1 MINDMKKNS
10 FITILTLVA
19 ALVSCNKEAP
29 VEEYSSSEIHFG
41 AKNASF
47 TVEADT
53 KASTGTSE
61 VTSLSAFKVA
71 ATTGAAGSESSTW
84 NNVSFS
90 GSGDYTGGKTWP
102 ASNPSY
108 NFYATN
114 RSGDTPM
121 TFDAAGTTISATN
134 TQDVVCAYLPSASVT
149 YKAKNT
155 LSFEHIFARVSTVTV
170 SAESGYTISSVDIKI
185 TPKTGGTYN
194 LRTGAGA
201 TDATGWSGLTTGS
214 ATTIASAVGAN
225 SNDVWLVPGTYTIT
239 AGWTASQSGGSS
251 VTYSGKTVDV
261 VITRGKRNAI
271 TATLGG
277 EMVFGVSLEEFDNN
291 EVPLSFG
298 LHQSSTGERFSYAG
312 NSESLTL
319 SGYSG
324 TWSVSYSTDGG
335 SSFSGSAPS
344 GVTVSR
350 TSANQGEQV
359 YSISLAA
366 ASPSSSGVS
375 LGTTWPADSRHT
387 TPLGTPA
394 APVDLSLLDIHG
406 DILSGGRTTAN
417 TYVIHAPG
425 TYMIPLVYGNAITN
439 GSANSQSYI
448 SPQSGA
454 SIVGHFHNAYD
465 TEISSPYIE
474 TDVAANSK
482 SVASAALTWADKA
495 NLISVNSALETHGGI
510 KYLVFTIPS
519 ATIGYGNAVV
529 SVKDNSGNVV
539 WSWLVW
545 VTGHE
550 LWDERIEARV
560 SPATSEVFFL
570 SEGIGTVPPSGVGN
584 IYPAFDCIVKF
595 STAGG
600 QDLFYTISRSEARV
614 YTSYSGATRTPWY
627 QFGRPTPHPSNAGA
641 VEGMYTVSDGDQVSA
656 ATMLKHPEMFYKRGS
671 SPYNWCSDNGSAF
684 YNIWNNNQK
693 SADQNVSVIKTVY
706 DPCPAGYSMPTRNA
720 FTYFTTDGGNHAAE
734 YAYYNVVDW
743 NQDSSI
749 SASDFTYGWYMKRTS
764 SDNVGIYFPAAGY
777 RYGGD
782 GAVYDVGSYGL
793 WWSSCP
799 YSADSS
805 HDLRFY
811 SSYLYPLSGSNRA
824 YGFSVRPAR
833 MQ

>member
-1 MINDMKKNS
+1 MKKNS
-10 FITILTLVA
+10 FIFLLALA
-19 ALVSCNKEAP
+19 AAFVSCNKEMSI
-29 VEEYSSSEIHFG
+29 EEPSSSEIRF
-41 AKNASF
+41 AAENASF
-47 TVEADT
+47 TVEAQT

-61 VTSLSAFKVA
+61 VTSLGSFKVA

-114 RSGDTPM
+114 RSGDAPM
-121 TFDAAGTTISATN
+121 TFNVSGTTISATN

-155 LSFEHIFARVSTVTV
+155 LSFEHIFARISTVTV
-170 SAESGYTISSVDIKI
+170 AQESGYTVSSVNIRI

-201 TDATGWSGLTTGS
+201 TDATGWSALTTGE
-214 ATTIASAVGAN
+214 AVTIASATGSN

-239 AGWTASQSGGSS
+239 AGWVATQSGGSS

-277 EMVFGVSLEEFDNN
+277 EMVFGVSLEEFDDN

-298 LHQSSTGERFSYAG
+298 LHQSSSGEHFSYAG
-312 NSESLTL
+312 GTENVTF

-335 SSFSGSAPS
+335 SSYSGSAPS
-344 GVTVSR
+344 GVSVSR
-350 TSANQGEQV
+350 TSANQGVQV
-359 YSISLAA
+359 YAISLSA
-366 ASPSSSGVS
+366 ASPSSSGVT
-375 LGTTWPADSRHT
+375 LNATWPSDSRHT
-387 TPLGTPA
+387 TPIGTPA
-394 APVDLSLLDIHG
+394 SPVDLSLLDIHG
-406 DILSGGRTTAN
+406 DVMAGGRTTAN
-417 TYVIHAPG
+417 TYVVHAPG

-439 GSANSQSYI
+439 GVANTQAYI
-448 SPQSGA
+448 SPKSGSA
-454 SIVGHFHNAYD
+454 IVANFKNAYD
-465 TEISSPYIE
+465 TNISSPYIE

-482 SVASAALTWADKA
+482 SVASASLTWADKA

-510 KYLVFTIPS
+510 KYLVFNIPS

-560 SPATSEVFFL
+560 TPATSEVFFL
-570 SEGIGTVPPSGVGN
+570 SEGIGTVPPNGTGN
-584 IYPAFDCIVKF
+584 IYSAFNCIVKF

-600 QDLFYTISRSEARV
+600 QDLFYTISRDEARV
-614 YTSYSGATRTPWY
+614 YTSYSGATITPWY

-641 VEGMYTVSDGDQVSA
+641 VEGTYTVSDGNQVSSG
-656 ATMLKHPEMFYKRGS
+656 TMLQHPEMFFKRGA
-671 SPYNWCSDNGSAF
+671 SPYNWCSDNSSQF
-684 YNIWNNNQK
+684 YNIWNNNQT
-693 SADQNVSVIKTVY
+693 SADQNVNVIKTVY
-706 DPCPAGYSMPTRNA
+706 DPCPAGYAMPRRND
-720 FTYFTTDGGNHAAE
+720 FTYFTTDGGNHGAE
-734 YAYYNVVDW
+734 YNYFNVIDW
-743 NQDSSI
+743 NHDSTI
-749 SASDFTYGWYMKRTS
+749 SSADFTYGWHMKRTA
-764 SDNVGIYFPAAGY
+764 SDNVGIYFPAAGC
-777 RYGGD
+777 RYYGD
-782 GAVYDVGSYGL
+782 GAVYNVGGNGF

-799 YSADSS
+799 YGTDSS
-805 HDLRFY
+805 R
-811 SSYLYPLSGSNRA
+811 YLYFDSGNLSPLNNNYRA

-833 MQ
+833 IQ

>member
-1 MINDMKKNS
+1 MKKNS
-10 FITILTLVA
+10 FIFLLALA
-19 ALVSCNKEAP
+19 AAFVSCNKEMSI
-29 VEEYSSSEIHFG
+29 EEPSSSEIRF
-41 AKNASF
+41 AAENAFF
-47 TVEADT
+47 TVEAQT

-61 VTSLSAFKVA
+61 VTSLGSFKVA

-114 RSGDTPM
+114 RSGDAPM
-121 TFDAAGTTISATN
+121 TFNASGTTISATN
-134 TQDVVCAYLPSASVT
+134 TQDVVCAYLPSESVT

-155 LSFEHIFARVSTVTV
+155 LSFEHIFARISTVTV
-170 SAESGYTISSVDIKI
+170 AQESGYTVSSVNIKI

-194 LRTGAGA
+194 LRTGTGA
-201 TDATGWSGLTTGS
+201 TDATGWSSLTTGE
-214 ATTIASAVGAN
+214 AVTIASATGTN

-239 AGWTASQSGGSS
+239 AGWVASQAGGSS
-251 VTYSGKTVDV
+251 VTYSGKTADV

-277 EMVFGVSLEEFDNN
+277 EMVFGVSIEEFDDI

-298 LHQSSTGERFSYAG
+298 LHQSSSGELFSYAG
-312 NSESLTL
+312 GTESLTL

-324 TWSVSYSTDGG
+324 TWSVSYSTDIG

-350 TSANQGEQV
+350 TSSNQGQQV

-366 ASPSSSGVS
+366 ASPSASGVS
-375 LGTTWPADSRHT
+375 LGSTWPSDSRHT
-387 TPLGTPA
+387 NVLGTPA
-394 APVDLSLLDIHG
+394 APLDLSLLDIHG
-406 DILSGGRTTAN
+406 NVLPGGRTTAN
-417 TYVIHAPG
+417 TYVVHAPG

-439 GSANSQSYI
+439 GVANTQAYI
-448 SPQSGA
+448 SPKSGSA
-454 SIVGHFHNAYD
+454 IVANFKNAYD
-465 TEISSPYIE
+465 TNISSPYIE

-482 SVASAALTWADKA
+482 SVASASLTWADKA

-510 KYLVFTIPS
+510 KYLVFNIPS

-560 SPATSEVFFL
+560 TPATSEVFFL
-570 SEGIGTVPPSGVGN
+570 SEGIGTVPPNGTGN
-584 IYPAFDCIVKF
+584 IYSAFNCIVKF

-600 QDLFYTISRSEARV
+600 QVLFYTISRDEARV
-614 YTSYSGATRTPWY
+614 YTSYSGATITPWY

-641 VEGMYTVSDGDQVSA
+641 VEGTYAVSDGNQVSSG
-656 ATMLKHPEMFYKRGS
+656 TMLQHPEMFFKRGA
-671 SPYNWCSDNGSAF
+671 SPYNWCSDNSSQF
-684 YNIWNNNQK
+684 YNIWNNNQT
-693 SADQNVSVIKTVY
+693 SADQNVNVIKTVY
-706 DPCPAGYSMPTRNA
+706 DPCPAGYAMPRRND
-720 FTYFTTDGGNHAAE
+720 FTYFTTDGGDHGAE
-734 YAYYNVVDW
+734 YNYYNVIDW
-743 NQDSSI
+743 NQDSTI
-749 SASDFTYGWYMKRTS
+749 SSADFTYGWHMKRTA
-764 SDNVGIYFPAAGY
+764 SDNVGIYFPAAGC
-777 RYGGD
+777 RDRGD
-782 GAVYDVGSYGL
+782 GAVSGVGSIGL

-799 YSADSS
+799 YGTGFS
-805 HDLRFY
+805 R
-811 SSYLYPLSGSNRA
+811 YLYFASSDLNPLDGDYRA

-833 MQ
+833 IQ

>member
-1 MINDMKKNS
+1 MKKNS
-10 FITILTLVA
+10 FIFLLALA
-19 ALVSCNKEAP
+19 AAFVSCNKEMSI
-29 VEEYSSSEIHFG
+29 EEPSSSEIRF
-41 AKNASF
+41 AAENASF
-47 TVEADT
+47 TVEAQT

-61 VTSLSAFKVA
+61 VTSLGSFKVA
-71 ATTGAAGSESSTW
+71 ATTGAAGSETSTW

-114 RSGDTPM
+114 RSGDAPM
-121 TFDAAGTTISATN
+121 TFNASGTTISATN

-155 LSFEHIFARVSTVTV
+155 LSFEHIFARISTVTV
-170 SAESGYTISSVDIKI
+170 AQESGYTVSSVNIKI

-201 TDATGWSGLTTGS
+201 TDATGWSSLTTGE
-214 ATTIASAVGAN
+214 AVTIASTTGAN

-239 AGWTASQSGGSS
+239 AGWVASQAGGSS

-277 EMVFGVSLEEFDNN
+277 EMVFGVSVEEFDDN

-298 LHQSSTGERFSYAG
+298 LHQSSSGEHFSYAG
-312 NSESLTL
+312 GTENVTF

-335 SSFSGSAPS
+335 SSYSGSAPS
-344 GVTVSR
+344 GVSVSR

-359 YSISLAA
+359 YAISLSA
-366 ASPSSSGVS
+366 ASPSSSGVT
-375 LGTTWPADSRHT
+375 LNAAWPSDSRHT
-387 TPLGTPA
+387 TPIGTPA
-394 APVDLSLLDIHG
+394 SPVDLSLLDIHG
-406 DILSGGRTTAN
+406 DVMAGGRTTAN
-417 TYVIHAPG
+417 TYVVHAPG

-439 GSANSQSYI
+439 GVANTQAYI
-448 SPQSGA
+448 SPKSGSA
-454 SIVGHFHNAYD
+454 IVANFKNAYD
-465 TEISSPYIE
+465 TNISSPYIE

-482 SVASAALTWADKA
+482 SVASASLTWADKA

-510 KYLVFTIPS
+510 KYLVFNIPS

-560 SPATSEVFFL
+560 TPSTSEVFFL
-570 SEGIGTVPPSGVGN
+570 SEGIGTVPPNGTGN
-584 IYPAFDCIVKF
+584 IYSAFNCIVKF

-600 QDLFYTISRSEARV
+600 QDLFYTISRDEARV
-614 YTSYSGATRTPWY
+614 YTSYSGATITPWY

-641 VEGMYTVSDGDQVSA
+641 VEGTYTVSDGNQVSSG
-656 ATMLKHPEMFYKRGS
+656 TMLQHPEMFFKRGA
-671 SPYNWCSDNGSAF
+671 SPYNWCSDNSSQF
-684 YNIWNNNQK
+684 YNIWNNNQT
-693 SADQNVSVIKTVY
+693 SADQNVDVIKTVY
-706 DPCPAGYSMPTRNA
+706 DPCPAGYAMPRRND
-720 FTYFTTDGGNHAAE
+720 FTYFTTDGGNHGTE
-734 YAYYNVVDW
+734 YNYFNVIDW
-743 NQDSSI
+743 NHDSTI
-749 SASDFTYGWYMKRTS
+749 SSADFTYGWHMKRTA

-777 RYGGD
+777 RSSGD
-782 GAVYDVGSYGL
+782 GALYSVGGYGY

-799 YSADSS
+799 YSAGGSRRLYFDSGN
-805 HDLRFY
+805 
-811 SSYLYPLSGSNRA
+811 LYPLYSNGRA
-824 YGFSVRPAR
+824 TGFSVRPAR
-833 MQ
+833 IQ

>member
-1 MINDMKKNS
+1 MKKNS
-10 FITILTLVA
+10 FIFLLALA
-19 ALVSCNKEAP
+19 AAFVSCNKEMSI
-29 VEEYSSSEIHFG
+29 EEPSSSEIRF
-41 AKNASF
+41 AAENASF
-47 TVEADT
+47 TVEAQT

-61 VTSLSAFKVA
+61 VTSLGSFKVA

-114 RSGDTPM
+114 RSGDAPM
-121 TFDAAGTTISATN
+121 TFNASGTTISATN

-155 LSFEHIFARVSTVTV
+155 LSFEHIFARISTVTV
-170 SAESGYTISSVDIKI
+170 AQESGYTVSSVSIKI

-201 TDATGWSGLTTGS
+201 TDATGWSALTMGE
-214 ATTIASAVGAN
+214 AVTIASATGSN

-239 AGWTASQSGGSS
+239 AGWVATQSGGSS

-277 EMVFGVSLEEFDNN
+277 EMVFGVSIEDFDDN

-298 LHQSSTGERFSYAG
+298 LHQSSSGEHFSYAG
-312 NSESLTL
+312 GTENVTF

-335 SSFSGSAPS
+335 SSYSGSAPS
-344 GVTVSR
+344 GVSVSR

-359 YSISLAA
+359 YAISLSA
-366 ASPSSSGVS
+366 ASPSSSGVT
-375 LGTTWPADSRHT
+375 LNATWPSDSRHT
-387 TPLGTPA
+387 TPIGTPA
-394 APVDLSLLDIHG
+394 SPVDLSLLDIHG
-406 DILSGGRTTAN
+406 DVMAGGRTTAN
-417 TYVIHAPG
+417 TYVVHAPG

-439 GSANSQSYI
+439 GVANTQAYI
-448 SPQSGA
+448 SPKSGSA
-454 SIVGHFHNAYD
+454 IVANFKNAYD
-465 TEISSPYIE
+465 TNISSPYIE

-482 SVASAALTWADKA
+482 SVASASLTWADKA

-510 KYLVFTIPS
+510 KYLVFNIPS

-529 SVKDNSGNVV
+529 SVKDNSGDVV

-560 SPATSEVFFL
+560 TPATSEVFFL
-570 SEGIGTVPPSGVGN
+570 SEGIGTVPPNGTGN
-584 IYPAFDCIVKF
+584 IYSAFNCIVKF

-600 QDLFYTISRSEARV
+600 QDLFYTISRDEARV
-614 YTSYSGATRTPWY
+614 YTSYSGATITLWY

-641 VEGMYTVSDGDQVSA
+641 VEGTYTVSDGNQVSSG
-656 ATMLKHPEMFYKRGS
+656 TMLQHPEMFFKRGE
-671 SPYNWCSDNGSAF
+671 SPYNWCSDNSSQF
-684 YNIWNNNQK
+684 YNIWNNNQTGG
-693 SADQNVSVIKTVY
+693 DQNVNVIKTVY
-706 DPCPAGYSMPTRNA
+706 DPCPAGYAMPRRND
-720 FTYFTTDGGNHAAE
+720 FIYFTTDGGNHGTE
-734 YAYYNVVDW
+734 YNYFNVIDW
-743 NQDSSI
+743 NHDSTI
-749 SASDFTYGWYMKRTS
+749 SSADFTYGWHMKRTA

-777 RYGGD
+777 RYRGD
-782 GAVYDVGSYGL
+782 GAVYYVGGRGYWG
-793 WWSSCP
+793 SSCP
-799 YSADSS
+799 YSTDGSRSLGFDSG
-805 HDLRFY
+805 DLN
-811 SSYLYPLSGSNRA
+811 PLNGGGRA
-824 YGFSVRPAR
+824 GGLSVWPAR
-833 MQ
+833 IQ